1 MKILGGFLICAVLVC
16 GMGAG
21 PCWVKSQPVYAS
33 TPIVSVVPT
42 VVYQPI
48 TLYQPMVVRET
59 RLVPIVEN
67 KVVYRPINSY
77 YLNHG
82 NYYQYVPYAYYNQY
96 DPDPWVRY
104 NY

>member
-16 GMGAG
+16 GMGAN
-21 PCWVKSQPVYAS
+21 PYCRNNYPYYEY
-33 TPIVSVVPT
+33 VPT